1 MRGRKIG
8 VDTSPSNCKSGEIG
22 IEVMFK
28 EELVNKAG
36 MDGHVAWAFAIA
48 IYESGRGKRVTGAVA
63 LTGRAGGGV
72 A

>member
-1 MRGRKIG
+1 
-8 VDTSPSNCKSGEIG
+8 
-22 IEVMFK
+22 MFK
-28 EELVNKAG
+28 EELFTKAG
-36 MDGHVAWAFAIA
+36 MEGHVAWAFAMA